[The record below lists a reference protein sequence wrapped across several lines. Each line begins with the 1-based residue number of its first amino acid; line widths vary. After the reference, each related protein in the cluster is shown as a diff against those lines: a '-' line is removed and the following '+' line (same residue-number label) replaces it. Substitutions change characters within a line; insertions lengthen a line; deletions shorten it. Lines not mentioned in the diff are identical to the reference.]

1 MTPNPLD
8 TIPQEKFDNFNKALE
23 RSQSKA
29 SVKNIKVAYIDIENF
44 KNIEG
49 ISTELSDINIIGWY
63 NGNWKS
69 SFVEAILT
77 AIQSNKMYGKWAVS
91 PASLVKKWE
100 NSATIRILLKGEE
113 QEIVVQRIFTT
124 GTKSKPEGK
133 VELEAS
139 IDGHKI
145 TQADLDALLNTMTL
159 DPLKISTLSDAE
171 QIKMIKETVWL
182 DTSEL
187 DREIMLAEEE
197 RKLEKK
203 WRDDRKSIYESFTK
217 SGVPK
222 KVEIVDAEKI
232 LRAQREYQELATKK
246 ATLQNK
252 RVQLEE
258 VDMDIETA
266 KKRLAELEA
275 KKESI
280 TASGKELAAEI
291 KTIKAS
297 LDEKYVSE
305 EELELQLA
313 SINETN
319 ANARKFEEYEKAK
332 KLYNEAE
339 ESVEQTEKE
348 VAALRSK
355 RTKAIAESNLPKYM
369 EIDEVRGILVD
380 GQPYKLLNTARK
392 IEVWIDLVMISW
404 SPLRMIRIENGGE
417 LDVKT
422 IQAIT
427 PKILENNF
435 QIFLERPV
443 IDKFDSIIISDG
455 ELLEGK
461 AKEDFISK
469 Q

>member
-1 MTPNPLD
+1 
-8 TIPQEKFDNFNKALE
+8 
-23 RSQSKA
+23 
-29 SVKNIKVAYIDIENF
+29 
-44 KNIEG
+44 
-49 ISTELSDINIIGWY
+49 
-63 NGNWKS
+63 
-69 SFVEAILT
+69 
-77 AIQSNKMYGKWAVS
+77 
-91 PASLVKKWE
+91 
-100 NSATIRILLKGEE
+100 
-113 QEIVVQRIFTT
+113 
-124 GTKSKPEGK
+124 
-133 VELEAS
+133 
-139 IDGHKI
+139 
-145 TQADLDALLNTMTL
+145 
-159 DPLKISTLSDAE
+159 
-171 QIKMIKETVWL
+171 
-182 DTSEL
+182 
-187 DREIMLAEEE
+187 MLAEEE

-203 WRDDRKSIYESFTK
+203 GRDDRKSIYESFTK

-392 IEVWIDLVMISW
+392 IEV
-404 SPLRMIRIENGGE
+404 
-417 LDVKT
+417 
-422 IQAIT
+422 
-427 PKILENNF
+427 
-435 QIFLERPV
+435 
-443 IDKFDSIIISDG
+443 
-455 ELLEGK
+455 
-461 AKEDFISK
+461 
-469 Q
+469 